1 VKPRFPI
8 APRLAPAAA
17 IVGAVALLAPAAASA
32 HARVSPA
39 VSVKGELQLY
49 SLAVPTEKENATTMS
64 IELTPPKGFSIDS
77 FFPAPGWKRSV
88 QQTGSGEEAQITKVT
103 WSGGSV
109 PTEEDASFS
118 FLGSTA
124 GGGDYT
130 FDVKQT
136 YSDGS
141 VVEWSG
147 PESSD
152 SPAPVVKAVSSFGGG
167 TSALTWVALAAGV
180 VGVVLGG
187 IALLARSGRELS

>member
-1 VKPRFPI
+1 MKRALGLGAI
-8 APRLAPAAA
+8 AGLAALTFTASALAHAHVSPP
-17 IVGAVALLAPAAASA
+17 VALAKEGQ
-32 HARVSPA
+32 VFT
-39 VSVKGELQLY
+39 
-49 SLAVPTEKENATTMS
+49 LAVPTEKENAATTT

-109 PTEEDASFS
+109 PTQEDASFS
-118 FLGSTA
+118 FLGSTS
-124 GGGDYT
+124 GSGDYT

-167 TSALTWVALAAGV
+167 TSTLTWVALALAA
-180 VGVVLGG
+180 VGVVLGA
-187 IALLARSGRELS
+187 IAVLARSGRALS